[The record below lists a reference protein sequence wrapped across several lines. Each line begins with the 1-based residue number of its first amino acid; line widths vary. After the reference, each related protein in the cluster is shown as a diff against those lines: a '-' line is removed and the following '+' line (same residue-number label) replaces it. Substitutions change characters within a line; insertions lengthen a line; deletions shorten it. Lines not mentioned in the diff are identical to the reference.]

1 MSLRAEKLKQRLL
14 ASEPTLTAERA
25 IIASEAYEKYQDDP
39 VIVRRAKVFR
49 EVVQK
54 IKVDILPD
62 EIIVG
67 HQAGGI
73 RKVALFPEYS
83 SDWLE
88 KELDRFELRTGDRY
102 LISDED
108 KAVLKELL
116 PKWHGKTLKDR
127 AIKMIPKE
135 CIDALEAKVFVNPGD
150 LQSGIGHIIV
160 DYAKCLSKGIKGI
173 VEEIRQQKQKLDL
186 SEPNDFNK
194 LTFLQAAEIA
204 CEAAIIFAH
213 RYAEKAEELAIKEAN
228 PERATELQKIA
239 EICRNVPENGARSFR
254 EAIQSFWFIH
264 LLIHIESNGFS
275 ISPGRFDQY
284 MYPYLKADIEQGA
297 ISLEEAQELL
307 DCLWVKFNE
316 VLKVRDEFTSL
327 QAGGYPMYQN
337 LVVGGQDSNG
347 IDATNELSYMCMQAE
362 ANMKLPQPSF
372 SIRYH
377 ANTPEEFLLKACEVV
392 RLGTGK
398 PAMYN
403 DIAEIPSLLNRGVN
417 IYDARDYG
425 IVGCVE
431 QSVPGKTYGGHG
443 ASKLNLAKVLEITLH
458 NGVDPVT
465 NKQLGLQTGEASSFH
480 SFEELMNAY
489 KTQVK
494 YFVKLMVIMEHAL
507 TKVHAD
513 LAPVPFVSSLVDDCI
528 EKGKDL
534 MEGGAHYNF
543 IGPEGIG
550 VATTADSLAAIKKL
564 VFEEGKLSLNQIV
577 EMLKVNF
584 DGYENIRQM
593 LINRAPKYGNDDDYV
608 DLLARE
614 VAGTYCREVEKYKT
628 LRGGVFSPGMYP
640 ATAHV
645 PMGMA
650 VGATPDGRF
659 AGTPLNDGVSP
670 CQGRDILGPTAS
682 MKSVAKIDHVLVSNG
697 TLLNMKFNPTSLQGN
712 RSIDKFMSLIK
723 SYFNLGGMHVQF
735 NVISADTLRKA
746 QSEPEK
752 YRDLVVRVAGYSAFF
767 TGLDKSIQDEII
779 SRTEHSL

>member
-1 MSLRAEKLKQRLL
+1 
-14 ASEPTLTAERA
+14 
-25 IIASEAYEKYQDDP
+25 
-39 VIVRRAKVFR
+39 
-49 EVVQK
+49 
-54 IKVDILPD
+54 
-62 EIIVG
+62 
-67 HQAGGI
+67 
-73 RKVALFPEYS
+73 
-83 SDWLE
+83 
-88 KELDRFELRTGDRY
+88 
-102 LISDED
+102 
-108 KAVLKELL
+108 
-116 PKWHGKTLKDR
+116 
-127 AIKMIPKE
+127 
-135 CIDALEAKVFVNPGD
+135 
-150 LQSGIGHIIV
+150 
-160 DYAKCLSKGIKGI
+160 
-173 VEEIRQQKQKLDL
+173 
-186 SEPNDFNK
+186 
-194 LTFLQAAEIA
+194 
-204 CEAAIIFAH
+204 
-213 RYAEKAEELAIKEAN
+213 
-228 PERATELQKIA
+228 
-239 EICRNVPENGARSFR
+239 
-254 EAIQSFWFIH
+254 
-264 LLIHIESNGFS
+264 
-275 ISPGRFDQY
+275 
-284 MYPYLKADIEQGA
+284 
-297 ISLEEAQELL
+297 
-307 DCLWVKFNE
+307 
-316 VLKVRDEFTSL
+316 
-327 QAGGYPMYQN
+327 
-337 LVVGGQDSNG
+337 
-347 IDATNELSYMCMQAE
+347 
-362 ANMKLPQPSF
+362 MKLPQPSF